1 MGWFGWLPDTAK
13 GIDVN
18 ELEMAMRGRRNLLAM
33 MGLAKAPPERTA
45 VDGRS
50 WQAFKQRHNMRY
62 QYLEDQRRREKRRAG
77 GGEGDG

>member
-1 MGWFGWLPDTAK
+1 MGWFGWLPDAAK
-13 GIDVN
+13 AIDVN
-18 ELEMAMRGRRNLLAM
+18 ELEMAMRGRKNLLAM
-33 MGLAKAPPERTA
+33 MGLAQMPPERTP

-50 WQAFKQRHNMRY
+50 WRAFKQRHNMRY